1 MHSLQDRLNSL
12 QPYITG
18 IRYVEGLQ
26 LVDANFKEG
35 WVFPESKLIRKEK
48 ISDNYYMFFSEDK
61 TVTIHT
67 LLDYIQTIITFN
79 IERELKYELLKIKVK
94 ELQELFKETSLSKL
108 EYLRFTFDELTMDSN
123 EFIPPLSEMDDM
135 NSLDET
141 TTPEALTEANILGV
155 SDDFNED
162 EDEYE
167 REARL
172 HEEAAFRAQQEK
184 LTTKLNGSKGKTK
197 LVNNIE
203 LPPKGNSI
211 EVEVYEL
218 PEEMKE
224 GECDCGP
231 NEACPKCMD
240 KKDL

>member
-1 MHSLQDRLNSL
+1 MLSLQDRLNSL

-35 WVFPESKLIRKEK
+35 WVFPESKLIRREK

-61 TVTIHT
+61 TVTIDT

-79 IERELKYELLKIKVK
+79 IEREVKYELLKVKVK
-94 ELQELFKETSLSKL
+94 ELQELFKETPLSKL
-108 EYLRFTFDELTMDSN
+108 ENLRFTFVSN
-123 EFIPPLSEMDDM
+123 ELIPPLSEMDDM
-135 NSLDET
+135 DVLNEITTSET
-141 TTPEALTEANILGV
+141 LTEADILGV
-155 SDDFNED
+155 SNDFNED

-197 LVNNIE
+197 MVNNIE

>member
-1 MHSLQDRLNSL
+1 MSAKYPDSILGSIQ
-12 QPYITG
+12 
-18 IRYVEGLQ
+18 
-26 LVDANFKEG
+26 DANYPITIFWDKELNE
-35 WVFPESKLIRKEK
+35 WIPTFFDLMLEPDDLLDLAENLIRIAKQP
-48 ISDNYYMFFSEDK
+48 D
-61 TVTIHT
+61 
-67 LLDYIQTIITFN
+67 
-79 IERELKYELLKIKVK
+79 
-94 ELQELFKETSLSKL
+94 
-108 EYLRFTFDELTMDSN
+108 
-123 EFIPPLSEMDDM
+123 FIAQYNKP
-135 NSLDET
+135 
-141 TTPEALTEANILGV
+141 I
-155 SDDFNED
+155 

-197 LVNNIE
+197 MVNNIE

>member
-1 MHSLQDRLNSL
+1 MLSLQDRLNSL

-35 WVFPESKLIRKEK
+35 WVFPESKLIRREK

-61 TVTIHT
+61 TVTIDT

-79 IERELKYELLKIKVK
+79 IEREVKYELLKVKVK
-94 ELQELFKETSLSKL
+94 ELQELFKETPLSKL
-108 EYLRFTFDELTMDSN
+108 ENLRFTFVSN
-123 EFIPPLSEMDDM
+123 ELIPPLSEMDDM
-135 NSLDET
+135 DVLNEITTSET
-141 TTPEALTEANILGV
+141 LTEADILGV

-197 LVNNIE
+197 MVNNIE

>member
-35 WVFPESKLIRKEK
+35 WVFPESKLIRREK

-61 TVTIHT
+61 TVTIDT

-79 IERELKYELLKIKVK
+79 IEREVKYELLKVKVK
-94 ELQELFKETSLSKL
+94 ELQELFKETPLTKL
-108 EYLRFTFDELTMDSN
+108 ENLRFTFVSN
-123 EFIPPLSEMDDM
+123 ELIPPLSEMNDM
-135 NSLDET
+135 DVLNEITTSET
-141 TTPEALTEANILGV
+141 LTEADILGV

-197 LVNNIE
+197 MVNNIE

>member
-35 WVFPESKLIRKEK
+35 WVFPESKLIRREK
-48 ISDNYYMFFSEDK
+48 INDNYYMFFSEDK
-61 TVTIHT
+61 TVTIDT

-79 IERELKYELLKIKVK
+79 IEREVKYELLKVKVK
-94 ELQELFKETSLSKL
+94 ELQELFKETPLSKL

-123 EFIPPLSEMDDM
+123 EFIPPLSEMDDI
-135 NSLDET
+135 NVLNET
-141 TTPEALTEANILGV
+141 TTSEVNSFDT

-184 LTTKLNGSKGKTK
+184 LTTKLNGSKGKSKT
-197 LVNNIE
+197 VNNIE
-203 LPPKGNSI
+203 LPPKVNSI

>member
-1 MHSLQDRLNSL
+1 MLSLQERLNSL

-35 WVFPESKLIRKEK
+35 WVFPESKLIRREK

-61 TVTIHT
+61 TVTIDT

-79 IERELKYELLKIKVK
+79 IEREVKYELLKVKVK
-94 ELQELFKETSLSKL
+94 ELQELFKETPLSKL
-108 EYLRFTFDELTMDSN
+108 ENLRFTFVSN
-123 EFIPPLSEMDDM
+123 ELIPPLSEMDDM
-135 NSLDET
+135 DVLNEITTSET
-141 TTPEALTEANILGV
+141 LTEADILGV
-155 SDDFNED
+155 SNDFNED

-197 LVNNIE
+197 MVNNIE

>member
-1 MHSLQDRLNSL
+1 M
-12 QPYITG
+12 
-18 IRYVEGLQ
+18 EGLQ

-35 WVFPESKLIRKEK
+35 WVFPESKLIRREK
-48 ISDNYYMFFSEDK
+48 INDNYYMFFSEDK
-61 TVTIHT
+61 TVTIDT

-79 IERELKYELLKIKVK
+79 IEREVKYELLKVKVK
-94 ELQELFKETSLSKL
+94 ELQELFKETPLSKL

-123 EFIPPLSEMDDM
+123 EFIPPLSEMDDI
-135 NSLDET
+135 NVLNET
-141 TTPEALTEANILGV
+141 TTSEVNSFDT

-184 LTTKLNGSKGKTK
+184 LTTKLNGSKGKSKT
-197 LVNNIE
+197 VNNIE
-203 LPPKGNSI
+203 LPPKVNSI